1 MRPRVGS
8 SIISARSQA
17 SLIEFASR
25 TVNVVRWSYL
35 PAANENE
42 NAKSNA
48 AKPATAPFTAES
60 AAPDSS
66 SPCRASFLPSRKP
79 TNIPPSKMTNSV
91 IASCQLGV
99 EYSRSIGERSQR
111 DQLLSERSRSAA
123 GTHND
128 GACQSQLFLV

>member
-1 MRPRVGS
+1 MLPRVGS
-8 SIISARSQA
+8 SRRSVRSHV
-17 SLIEFASR
+17 SLRPFAPRR
-25 TVNVVRWSYL
+25 TALLRCSYL

-79 TNIPPSKMTNSV
+79 TNTPPSKMTNSV